1 MASKSTSDVP
11 AHLPRYGEIK
21 ALVAFSRN
29 QGANG
34 HDDFGKAETLLRK
47 MKDRGVNLNKVRRAA
62 NEEIFDDRNAQE
74 FLIERIR
81 YVDTGAES
89 PNSQRRRAA
98 RSATA
103 ASARSAT
110 ASAKGRRTKR
120 RRGSRRSHSGTKRRK
135 HSRRH

>member
-1 MASKSTSDVP
+1 MASKSASDVP

-21 ALVAFSRN
+21 ALIAFSRN

-47 MKDRGVNLNKVRRAA
+47 MKDRGVNLNKVRRAV

-89 PNSQRRRAA
+89 PNSQRRRA
-98 RSATA
+98 S
-103 ASARSAT
+103 RSAT

>member
-1 MASKSTSDVP
+1 MASKSASDVP

-21 ALVAFSRN
+21 ALIAFSRN

-34 HDDFGKAETLLRK
+34 HDDFGKAEKLLRK
-47 MKDRGVNLNKVRRAA
+47 MKDRGVSLNKVRRAA

-81 YVDTGAES
+81 YVETGAES
-89 PNSQRRRAA
+89 PNSQRRRAERTA
-98 RSATA
+98 SASVRSA
-103 ASARSAT
+103 S

>member
-1 MASKSTSDVP
+1 MASKSASDVP

-89 PNSQRRRAA
+89 PNSQRRRAS
-98 RSATA
+98 RA
-103 ASARSAT
+103 ASTT
-110 ASAKGRRTKR
+110 ASVAKGRRTRRR
-120 RRGSRRSHSGTKRRK
+120 RRGSRRSHRGTKRR
-135 HSRRH
+135 RH

>member
-89 PNSQRRRAA
+89 PNSQRRRAS
-98 RSATA
+98 RA
-103 ASARSAT
+103 AS
-110 ASAKGRRTKR
+110 ASAKGRQTKR
-120 RRGSRRSHSGTKRRK
+120 RRGSRRNRGTKRRK

>member
-1 MASKSTSDVP
+1 MASKSASDVP
-11 AHLPRYGEIK
+11 AHLPRHGEIK
-21 ALVAFSRN
+21 ALIAFSRN

-89 PNSQRRRAA
+89 PNSQRRREA
-98 RSATA
+98 RT
-103 ASARSAT
+103 ASASV
-110 ASAKGRRTKR
+110 AKGRRTKR

>member
-1 MASKSTSDVP
+1 MASKSASDIP
-11 AHLPRYGEIK
+11 AHLPRHGEIK
-21 ALVAFSRN
+21 ALIAFSRN

-81 YVDTGAES
+81 YVETGAES

-103 ASARSAT
+103 
-110 ASAKGRRTKR
+110 SAKGRRTKR
-120 RRGSRRSHSGTKRRK
+120 RSTRSSRRSSRRNRRTKRR
-135 HSRRH
+135 H

>member
-1 MASKSTSDVP
+1 MASKSASDVP

-89 PNSQRRRAA
+89 PNSQRRRASRA
-98 RSATA
+98 AS

-120 RRGSRRSHSGTKRRK
+120 RRGSRRNRGTKRR
-135 HSRRH
+135 R

>member
-1 MASKSTSDVP
+1 MASKSASDVP

-21 ALVAFSRN
+21 ALIAFSRN

-34 HDDFGKAETLLRK
+34 HDDFGKAEKLLRK
-47 MKDRGVNLNKVRRAA
+47 MKDRGVSLNKVRRAA

-81 YVDTGAES
+81 YVETGAES
-89 PNSQRRRAA
+89 PNSQRRRAE
-98 RSATA
+98 RT
-103 ASARSAT
+103 ASASV
-110 ASAKGRRTKR
+110 AKGRRTKR
-120 RRGSRRSHSGTKRRK
+120 RRGSRRSQGTKRRK

>member
-1 MASKSTSDVP
+1 MASSTLP
-11 AHLPRYGEIK
+11 THLPRHGEIK

-34 HDDFGKAETLLRK
+34 HDDFGKAERMLQK

-81 YVDTGAES
+81 YVETGAES

-103 ASARSAT
+103 
-110 ASAKGRRTKR
+110 SAKGRRTKR
-120 RRGSRRSHSGTKRRK
+120 RSTRSSTRSSRRNRGTKRR
-135 HSRRH
+135 H

>member
-1 MASKSTSDVP
+1 MASKSASDVP

-21 ALVAFSRN
+21 ALIAFSRN

-34 HDDFGKAETLLRK
+34 HDDFGKAERMLQK

-62 NEEIFDDRNAQE
+62 NEEIFDDRNALE

-98 RSATA
+98 RA
-103 ASARSAT
+103 AT
-110 ASAKGRRTKR
+110 ASVAKGRRTRR
-120 RRGSRRSHSGTKRRK
+120 RRGTRRNRGTKRRK

>member
-1 MASKSTSDVP
+1 MASKSASDVP

-89 PNSQRRRAA
+89 PNSQRRRAS
-98 RSATA
+98 RA
-103 ASARSAT
+103 ASTT
-110 ASAKGRRTKR
+110 ASLAKGRRTKR
-120 RRGSRRSHSGTKRRK
+120 RRGSIRNRGTKRR
-135 HSRRH
+135 RH

>member
-1 MASKSTSDVP
+1 MASKTASDVP

-47 MKDRGVNLNKVRRAA
+47 MKDRGVSLNKVRRAA

-81 YVDTGAES
+81 YVETGAES
-89 PNSQRRRAA
+89 PNSQRRRAS
-98 RSATA
+98 R
-103 ASARSAT
+103 T
-110 ASAKGRRTKR
+110 ASNSAVAKGRRTKR
-120 RRGSRRSHSGTKRRK
+120 RSTRSSRRNHGTKRR
-135 HSRRH
+135 H